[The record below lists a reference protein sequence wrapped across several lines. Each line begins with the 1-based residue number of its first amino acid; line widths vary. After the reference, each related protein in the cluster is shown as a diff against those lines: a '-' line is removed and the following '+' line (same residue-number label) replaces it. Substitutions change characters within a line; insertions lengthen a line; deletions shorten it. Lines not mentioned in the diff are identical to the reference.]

1 MQNFSFNASNQASGL
16 NTNQLLQENRRKSLG
31 NLGASLAASEQLQ
44 NENRRASFYSCMMNQ
59 NNNKSDLIEEL
70 QNQQRFSSILMSINN
85 NNNNENNNNLSQANL
100 FFAQQQQQQQQQQ
113 LQEKQSQENLA
124 SFLRSYN
131 LSATNLSN
139 IYQNQ
144 NNESL
149 NTQMMNRRRSYG
161 PIASSPLRPVHESR
175 SSSPTFSFPT
185 QQQSVLNDKSFGQYS
200 SHSNQKLSRANSG
213 YNLQSGSRFR
223 ANSLGSIA
231 STSFGDTG
239 QHSSLS
245 SVLSNFSNLK
255 FSDSSLEE
263 KLATTGNI
271 FTRRDDWSII
281 SKLPINKQ
289 NTIHI
294 RLEDEGPYGNDETR
308 CFVLSHLSSLGVRE
322 LDCVFCDSKLVVYD
336 RFPLIDGTLF
346 VSPYCYDKEKQV
358 PATVSGK
365 DQFLYGICLKCL
377 SGTES
382 EHEIKCKNC
391 NKLWQTDGN
400 YLQIGTLYKYDIF
413 AANPCCQMRLNCKQC
428 NQPVIEFKAGGLPY
442 FSMYSEKKPC
452 PNCSSEDFHFIKEI
466 DDIFIKHKS
475 D

>member
-200 SHSNQKLSRANSG
+200 SHSNQKL
-213 YNLQSGSRFR
+213 L
-223 ANSLGSIA
+223 
-231 STSFGDTG
+231 
-239 QHSSLS
+239 
-245 SVLSNFSNLK
+245 
-255 FSDSSLEE
+255 
-263 KLATTGNI
+263 
-271 FTRRDDWSII
+271 
-281 SKLPINKQ
+281 
-289 NTIHI
+289 NTEL
-294 RLEDEGPYGNDETR
+294 RLE
-308 CFVLSHLSSLGVRE
+308 C
-322 LDCVFCDSKLVVYD
+322 
-336 RFPLIDGTLF
+336 
-346 VSPYCYDKEKQV
+346 
-358 PATVSGK
+358 
-365 DQFLYGICLKCL
+365 
-377 SGTES
+377 
-382 EHEIKCKNC
+382 
-391 NKLWQTDGN
+391 
-400 YLQIGTLYKYDIF
+400 
-413 AANPCCQMRLNCKQC
+413 
-428 NQPVIEFKAGGLPY
+428 
-442 FSMYSEKKPC
+442 
-452 PNCSSEDFHFIKEI
+452 
-466 DDIFIKHKS
+466 
-475 D
+475 